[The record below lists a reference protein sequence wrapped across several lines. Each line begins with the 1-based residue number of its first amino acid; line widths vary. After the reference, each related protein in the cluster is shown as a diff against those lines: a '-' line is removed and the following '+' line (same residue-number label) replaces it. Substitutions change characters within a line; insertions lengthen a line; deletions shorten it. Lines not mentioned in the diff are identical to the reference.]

1 MQQATVPFTGQANQM
16 QQATVPFTGQAT
28 QMQQGQLQ
36 AVSQTRTIQLSLLN
50 KHTEALNQLIQMEN
64 QWLTSNMEVIN
75 DMNNQDPNWTTG
87 NSALAIMY
95 RNYQNSI
102 TSEEAQI
109 VELNARANAN
119 RQAIAQLNQERTN
132 RIIAAHK
139 MRRMIGMGYGV
150 STVILSGSLGYLM
163 KESTELLKNVIEK
176 MVGPALITL
185 GDLLTY
191 ILSTLNYIT
200 SYMGTFIGSIPQDYQ
215 AIEIKAINTCIKN
228 IVDGFTSIAGTA
240 GWGAGIMT
248 FILSFLFFGLIY
260 QLLVVNKKYKIGRV
274 GWLPTMMLMIGI
286 TQEEIQEED
295 LDRQTMRLI
304 SNYRQENARIEDDQW
319 QQVQQ
324 RTQITAAREVFNN
337 AIASRGFFQARA
349 VNLITLFGGEDPA
362 LVDYQRVA
370 GPGANPRVEEIEGG
384 KKTRKKNRNL
394 KKKKKSK
401 KNKKTKRKI
410 SKKNKKSKKNKRSK
424 KR

>member
-1 MQQATVPFTGQANQM
+1 
-16 QQATVPFTGQAT
+16 
-28 QMQQGQLQ
+28 
-36 AVSQTRTIQLSLLN
+36 
-50 KHTEALNQLIQMEN
+50 MEN